1 MSFFFWPCLCCMS
14 FDLQLLITPLV
25 SSNSSESLRLTLF
38 DTTRHIVS
46 TAKKLY
52 DKKYSAYS
60 TDLSNVESG
69 VYTKTKSKDF
79 ML

>member
-38 DTTRHIVS
+38 DTTQHTVS

-52 DKKYSAYS
+52 DKKCSAYS